1 MEKPKIYGLQALLEA
16 KEAIFRI
23 VRKYSELNGKKV
35 ASGENVWDPG
45 ELTLGTEFIA
55 STASVCRG
63 RHHKSNDL
71 DFLPKKLK

>member
-1 MEKPKIYGLQALLEA
+1 MKKPKIFGLQALLEA
-16 KEAIFRI
+16 KEAIFRK
-23 VRKYSELNGKKV
+23 VRKHSEPNGKKV

-45 ELTLGTEFIA
+45 ELAQGTEFIA
-55 STASVCRG
+55 LTASVCRG